1 MNSWLYLVFF
11 SLRRQLRPRRLVVAL
26 VLFLVLAVLVGT
38 RGLIDPW
45 KIKSFGRWII
55 ELPFCRFFLPIIT
68 LTLGT
73 AVIGDDREDK
83 TLVYLSIRPLSR
95 WSIYLAKLLGALPLA
110 LGISLGAV
118 FGLCAVASA
127 CGGLPLPLSEVFWM
141 FLPTIALGTFAYLA
155 FFGWLGAVFRNAT
168 LIGVAHVFLV
178 EFFMGQVPGVLKRI
192 SISFY
197 IRCMLY
203 DTGSEHGLKPPRNPP
218 SFLPVEGDE
227 AATSLLVA
235 GVGFML
241 LGMYWFSRREYRDLS

>member
-1 MNSWLYLVFF
+1 MNSWLYLVCF
-11 SLRRQLRPRRLVVAL
+11 SLRRQLRPRRLIVAL
-26 VLFLVLAVLVGT
+26 ILFLVLVVLVCT
-38 RGLIDPW
+38 IGLVEPW
-45 KIKSFGRWII
+45 KIKTFGRWII
-55 ELPFCRFFLPIIT
+55 GVPFCRFFLPIIT

-83 TLVYLSIRPLSR
+83 TLVYLSIRPISR
-95 WSIYLAKLLGALPLA
+95 WSLYLAKLLGALPLA

-118 FGLCAVASA
+118 FGLCAAASV
-127 CGGLPLPLSEVFWM
+127 CGGLPLPLSEVVWM
-141 FLPTIALGTFAYLA
+141 FLPTIALGTIAYLA

-203 DTGSEHGLKPPRNPP
+203 DAGSGHGLKPRNTAI
-218 SFLPVEGDE
+218 FQPVEGDE
-227 AATSLLVA
+227 AAASLLAAAAVFLA
-235 GVGFML
+235 
-241 LGMYWFSRREYRDLS
+241 LGMYWFSRREYRDLT